1 MRVTQPFGFAQ
12 GREHVERQM
21 GVFRQPQLKASMD
34 FTRPTGH
41 KARFSYIGVLALF
54 QASVWLGVAT
64 PPSIAKTKPG
74 SETRKDQIK
83 QIERELSREQQ
94 QYVKFG
100 EKEENLLGQ
109 LTALEQQITKK
120 QRLLKEIRQ
129 RIGISRIE
137 LESRRE
143 EVSRLEQSLAGV
155 RDRLSKRLVAFY
167 KYAKRAYVQL
177 LAGSN
182 DLDQLRKRGKYLKA
196 IVAEDRRLIEEIV
209 HMQLNYQEEIVLVKE
224 KLAVIDD
231 MEETEKSRLAS
242 IKQDL
247 DQKVLLLM
255 KIHREKEF
263 YETAVKELRLAAE
276 ELRQTLLTLSRK
288 QSNRK
293 TRRSNFSRLRGKLPH
308 PLEGEVTKNRGP
320 LDGGSQ
326 EKRKGIYIE
335 APAGTEVKA
344 VAEGRVDFS
353 GWLKGYGQIIVINHG
368 SRFFTVSAHLAERA
382 KEQGDLVAK
391 GESIGLLGET
401 GSLTG
406 PNLYF
411 EIRKGDTNLDP
422 LEWLKRN

>member
-1 MRVTQPFGFAQ
+1 MERYLRSGTKRKALMGF
-12 GREHVERQM
+12 E
-21 GVFRQPQLKASMD
+21 
-34 FTRPTGH
+34 TPTVD
-41 KARFSYIGVLALF
+41 KSCVPPMVLPVVLL
-54 QASVWLGVAT
+54 ASVWLGVAP
-64 PPSIAKTKPG
+64 PPSVAETKSD
-74 SETRKDQIK
+74 SEIKKDQIK

-94 QYVKFG
+94 QYLKFG
-100 EKEENLLGQ
+100 EKEEDLLGQ

-143 EVSRLEQSLAGV
+143 EVSRLEQSLARV

-177 LAGSN
+177 LGGAN
-182 DLDQLRKRGKYLKA
+182 DLDQLRKRGKYLNA
-196 IVAEDRRLIEEIV
+196 IVVEDRRFIEQIV
-209 HMQLNYQEEIVLVKE
+209 RMQLNYQNEIVLVRE
-224 KLAVIDD
+224 KLAAIAD
-231 MEETEKSRLAS
+231 MEETEQSRLAS
-242 IKQDL
+242 IKEDL
-247 DQKVLLLM
+247 DEKVLLLM

-276 ELRQTLLTLSRK
+276 ELRETLLTLSRK
-288 QSNRK
+288 QSSRR
-293 TRRSNFSRLRGKLPH
+293 TRRLNFARLRGKLPL
-308 PLEGEVTKNRGP
+308 PLKGEVIKNKGP
-320 LDGGSQ
+320 FDGDSQ
-326 EKRKGIYIE
+326 EKRRGIHIE

-344 VAEGRVDFS
+344 VADGRVDFS

-368 SRFFTVSAHLAERA
+368 SRYFTVSAHLAERA
-382 KEQGDLVAK
+382 KEQGDPVER

-411 EIRKGDTNLDP
+411 EIRKGGASLDP
-422 LEWLKRN
+422 LEWLKRH